1 MKTSIVLLGASAL
14 AVIASILSW
23 VTELDQ
29 ATFEGAVS
37 LALLGIVTLL
47 GWLAR
52 PDVRALLKTLNVP
65 VKPLKDSEEVAE
77 LKRVAAEQ
85 AAKLRAMQEHQ
96 MDSLTQ
102 SIIALGR
109 AVKTLDD
116 RLDEHIHEH
125 SNGSVSGP

>member
-1 MKTSIVLLGASAL
+1 MKTSIALLGASSL

-23 VTELDQ
+23 VAELDQ

-109 AVKTLDD
+109 DVKKLDD